1 VKERRTAVQRATGIA
16 GSVAAAVRRRQ
27 QAREPR
33 ALLYDRT
40 GEPLLLR
47 PEAPGYDD
55 VLTAAELLVEEVV
68 DEREEPAADEDE
80 SSVYGPPADEP
91 PDDPPS

>member
-1 VKERRTAVQRATGIA
+1 MKERRTAVQRATGIA

-33 ALLYDRT
+33 ALLYDAV
-40 GEPLLLR
+40 GEPRLLR

-55 VLTAAELLVEEVV
+55 VLAAAELLVEEVV
-68 DEREEPAADEDE
+68 DEREDLAAGEAEQGDDEQPEDLPE
-80 SSVYGPPADEP
+80 
-91 PDDPPS
+91 